1 MAARPDAFPEEIL
14 LMRRWLSE
22 VFSQA
27 SQGLPWPQQASLR
40 LIEQALAMGM
50 FGGLLS
56 SAWLLQEFRARS
68 SDPNGGPDL
77 THVMN
82 ALQQAALG
90 PLPLPVAEAMHV
102 LMRAIPPQGAAGPIT
117 AMQDMMS
124 RAVADLKR

>member
-1 MAARPDAFPEEIL
+1 MAVRPDAFPEEIL
-14 LMRRWLSE
+14 LMRRWLAE

-27 SQGLPWPQQASLR
+27 AHGLPWPQQAALR

-68 SDPNGGPDL
+68 SDPTRMPDL
-77 THVMN
+77 SRVMQ

-90 PLPLPVAEAMHV
+90 PLPIPVTEALQLLIQPTSNPLSV
-102 LMRAIPPQGAAGPIT
+102 
-117 AMQDMMS
+117 MQDMLG
-124 RAVADLKR
+124 RAVSDLRR